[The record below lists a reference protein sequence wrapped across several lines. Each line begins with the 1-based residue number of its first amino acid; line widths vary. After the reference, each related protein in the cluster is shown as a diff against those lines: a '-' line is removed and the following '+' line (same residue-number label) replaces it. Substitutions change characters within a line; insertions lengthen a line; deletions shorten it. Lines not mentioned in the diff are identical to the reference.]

1 MLQHFTNI
9 LFAFSNALSWLPP
22 SVVSTVMLAIVGLAA
37 FYFGQGAIVVLLR
50 IPGTRSAAILR
61 NFVSALR
68 RPSRIIVT
76 LLALLAALPAATGLS
91 YETEQTFQRLLLFA
105 LILVVG
111 ASIIIT
117 FRLMAEG
124 YLNRLTKRDYADD
137 IMVRAHQTQIK
148 VLRRLGEILI
158 GIITVASALMLF
170 PSVKQYGVSLFAS
183 AGAASLVVGLSA
195 RGLLTNLIAG
205 VQIAITQP
213 IRMEDLVIIN
223 GDWCW
228 VEEITA
234 TYVVLRVW
242 DWRRHIVPLSYFL
255 ENRFENWTHN
265 SAAITGVVYLWLD
278 YEAPMEEIR
287 EMLRE
292 IVRGCPLWDGKVF
305 DAQISECTHHA
316 VSVRI
321 IASARSAMQSWDLRC
336 DIREKAIARIRAEY
350 PQALPRT
357 RMSFV
362 DPKTGVSFDPT
373 HDDTL
378 LSPPISRPP
387 AGSYMGPESVTNA
400 ASSHQSTPYK

>member
-1 MLQHFTNI
+1 MSQHFTSI
-9 LFAFSNALSWLPP
+9 LFAFSNALSWLPG
-22 SVVSTVMLAIVGLAA
+22 SVVSIVMLIIVGLAA
-37 FYFGQGAIVVLLR
+37 YYFGQGTISLLLKV
-50 IPGTRSAAILR
+50 PGTRSVAMLR
-61 NFVSALR
+61 NVVHALR

-76 LLALLAALPAATGLS
+76 LIALLAALPAATGLS
-91 YETEQTFQRLLLFA
+91 FETEQAFQLCLLFA

-111 ASIIIT
+111 VSVIISL
-117 FRLMAEG
+117 RLMTEA
-124 YLNRLTKRDYADD
+124 YLTRLARHDYADD

-223 GDWCW
+223 DDWCW

-242 DWRRHIVPLSYFL
+242 DWRRYIVPISYFL

-265 SAAITGVVYLWLD
+265 SEAITGVVVLWLD
-278 YEAPMEEIR
+278 YDAPMEEIR
-287 EMLRE
+287 EALCE
-292 IVRGCPLWDGKVF
+292 TVRSCPLWDGKVF
-305 DAQISECTHHA
+305 GVQ
-316 VSVRI
+316 VSDCQHNAMKVRI
-321 IASARSAMQSWDLRC
+321 VASARNALQSWDLRC
-336 DIREKAIARIRAEY
+336 DIREKAIARIRDEF

-357 RMSFV
+357 RMSFFKPG
-362 DPKTGVSFDPT
+362 DHGPASSEPET
-373 HDDTL
+373 DDEV
-378 LSPPISRPP
+378 LSPPIKRPP
-387 AGSYMGPESVTNA
+387 SGSYTGPSSRGGN
-400 ASSHQSTPYK
+400 ASSF

>member
-1 MLQHFTNI
+1 MSQHFTGI
-9 LFAFSNALSWLPP
+9 LFAFSNALSWLPG
-22 SVVSTVMLAIVGLAA
+22 SVVSVVMLVIVGLAA
-37 FYFGQGAIVVLLR
+37 YYFGQGTISLLLK
-50 IPGTRSAAILR
+50 IPGTRSVAMLR
-61 NFVSALR
+61 NVVHALR

-91 YETEQTFQRLLLFA
+91 FETEQTLQLGFLFA

-111 ASIIIT
+111 TSVIISL
-117 FRLMAEG
+117 RLMTEA
-124 YLNRLTKRDYADD
+124 YLARLAKRDYADD

-213 IRMEDLVIIN
+213 IRMEDLIIIN

-242 DWRRHIVPLSYFL
+242 DWRRYIVPISYFL

-265 SAAITGVVYLWLD
+265 SEAITGLVVMWLD
-278 YEAPMEEIR
+278 FDAPMEEIR
-287 EMLRE
+287 EALRE
-292 IVRGCPLWDGKVF
+292 IVRACPLWDGKIF
-305 DAQISECTHHA
+305 DVQ
-316 VSVRI
+316 VSDFDHSAMKIRI
-321 IASARSAMQSWDLRC
+321 TASARNAMQSWDLRC
-336 DIREKAIARIRAEY
+336 DIREKAIARIREEF

-357 RMSFV
+357 RMSLV
-362 DPKTGVSFDPT
+362 KAGERMVPAPAQET
-373 HDDTL
+373 DDDI
-378 LSPPISRPP
+378 LSPPIKRPP
-387 AGSYMGPESVTNA
+387 PGSYTGPPDRSGG
-400 ASSHQSTPYK
+400 ASSF

>member
-1 MLQHFTNI
+1 ML
-9 LFAFSNALSWLPP
+9 L
-22 SVVSTVMLAIVGLAA
+22 IVGLAA
-37 FYFGQGAIVVLLR
+37 FYFGQGTISLLLR
-50 IPGTRSAAILR
+50 IPGTRSIAMLR
-61 NFVSALR
+61 NVVHALR

-76 LLALLAALPAATGLS
+76 IIALLAALPAATGLS
-91 YETEQTFQRLLLFA
+91 FETEQAVQLLLLFV

-111 ASIIIT
+111 SSVIIT
-117 FRLMAEG
+117 LRLMTEA
-124 YLNRLTKRDYADD
+124 YLARLAKREYADD

-158 GIITVASALMLF
+158 GLITVASALMLF

-213 IRMEDLVIIN
+213 IRMEDLVVIN

-228 VEEITA
+228 VEEITS

-242 DWRRHIVPLSYFL
+242 DWRRHIVPISYFL

-265 SAAITGVVYLWLD
+265 SAAITGIVFLWLD
-278 YEAPMEEIR
+278 FDAPMEEIR
-287 EMLRE
+287 EALRE

-305 DAQISECTHHA
+305 DAQVADSTTQAMSI
-316 VSVRI
+316 RI
-321 IASARSAMQSWDLRC
+321 IASARTALQSWDLRC
-336 DIREKAIARIRAEY
+336 DIREKAIARIRKDF

-357 RMSFV
+357 RMCFV
-362 DPKTGVSFDPT
+362 EPGTGGISNAIDE
-373 HDDTL
+373 DIM
-378 LSPPISRPP
+378 LSPPIKRPP
-387 AGSYMGPESVTNA
+387 PGSYMGPSNLDGSNT
-400 ASSHQSTPYK
+400 SSQSSL